1 MLYLGCCFAARAGS
15 KAVSRSGASL
25 AYLFGIKEGIPNM
38 VSSNGSKVIRMS
50 NAESAIFPDLH
61 RIITCE
67 ERVEEAVKL
76 LARALDDN
84 PRRGKKPVLIHSLRV
99 GFLLMAFDAPTDVVI
114 AGILHDMMEKTPIT
128 SSQLTRR
135 FGPDVAAMVAA
146 TTNDPRL
153 RDPLD
158 RYENSVIRCAEYGEG
173 ALLVRAS
180 DLIDN
185 CDRMLHAS
193 RLGRMEKLLEKLRL
207 LVRVCR
213 QQDVDDRL
221 LVELVKRQ
229 RRIARL
235 VSLQGNGLKKKKTS
249 AVFLRGPRLA
259 SARRRK

>member
-1 MLYLGCCFAARAGS
+1 MYRTGM
-15 KAVSRSGASL
+15 
-25 AYLFGIKEGIPNM
+25 KEGIPNM
-38 VSSNGSKVIRMS
+38 ASSTGSKVIRMT
-50 NAESAIFPDLH
+50 NAESSMFPDLH

-76 LARALDDN
+76 LARALDEI

-99 GFLLMAFDAPTDVVI
+99 GFLLMAFDVPTDVVI
-114 AGILHDMMEKTPIT
+114 AGILHDVMEKTPIT
-128 SSQLTRR
+128 ASQLTRR

-146 TTNDPRL
+146 TTNDPRF

-158 RYENSVIRCAEYGEG
+158 RYGDSVRRCAEYGPG

-185 CDRMLHAS
+185 CDRMLHAD
-193 RLGRMEKLLEKLRL
+193 RLGRMEKLLEKLRS
-207 LVRVCR
+207 LVHVCR
-213 QQDVDDRL
+213 VEGIDDRI

-235 VSLQGNGLKKKKTS
+235 VALQGPSPKKKKTS
-249 AVFLRGPRLA
+249 AVVARGPRLA
-259 SARRRK
+259 VMRRRTRR